1 MTHFSDGELQAYLD
15 GELTQEGTREM
26 EGHLLSCS
34 KCIEAL
40 NQLDIAGRVTTCA
53 LTALDTLPQLEH
65 PEKNQKSDCARS
77 DARRQRGADAA
88 GAGDGFS

>member
-15 GELTQEGTREM
+15 GELKQEGTREM
-26 EGHLLSCS
+26 KGHLLSCS

-53 LTALDTLPQLEH
+53 LTALDTLPRLETSL
-65 PEKNQKSDCARS
+65 PSSRMETRCR
-77 DARRQRGADAA
+77 
-88 GAGDGFS
+88 